1 MGASRWSVIG
11 FIGYAKTQ
19 YTFINKECLNCDDLC
34 TGNPSNLHTN
44 SDIDKREVVISLL
57 LF

>member
-1 MGASRWSVIG
+1 MIG
-11 FIGYAKTQ
+11 FLGYAKTQ
-19 YTFINKECLNCDDLC
+19 YTFINKQCLNCADLF